1 MQEEGRPSIPS
12 TRLEMRPTREVRAEP
27 EITETDQEVS
37 YRKIVLWVVV
47 GLAIVAGVV
56 SYFKYAK
63 LLAPLLS

>member
-1 MQEEGRPSIPS
+1 
-12 TRLEMRPTREVRAEP
+12 MRPTREARIEP
-27 EITETDQEVS
+27 DVTETEHDVS

-63 LLAPLLS
+63 LLAPLLG

>member
-1 MQEEGRPSIPS
+1 
-12 TRLEMRPTREVRAEP
+12 MRPTREFRAEP
-27 EITETDQEVS
+27 EITETEQAIS
-37 YRKIVLWVVV
+37 YRKIMLWAFV

>member
-1 MQEEGRPSIPS
+1 MQEEGRPP
-12 TRLEMRPTREVRAEP
+12 TPKNGLQMRPTREYRAEP
-27 EITETDQEVS
+27 EITETESDVS

-63 LLAPLLS
+63 LLAPLLG

>member
-1 MQEEGRPSIPS
+1 MRPS
-12 TRLEMRPTREVRAEP
+12 REIRAEP
-27 EITETDQEVS
+27 ETTETEQEVS

-47 GLAIVAGVV
+47 GLAIVAGIV

>member
-1 MQEEGRPSIPS
+1 MKFGS
-12 TRLEMRPTREVRAEP
+12 EP
-27 EITETDQEVS
+27 EITETENDVS

-63 LLAPLLS
+63 LLAPLLG

>member
-1 MQEEGRPSIPS
+1 MRPSH
-12 TRLEMRPTREVRAEP
+12 EFRAEP
-27 EITETDQEVS
+27 DSMETDQDVS
-37 YRKIVLWVVV
+37 YRKIVLWVLV